1 MTVAAK
7 PATISYIED
16 GVSVSFA
23 VPFRFKAASDLVV
36 ERLIDG
42 SVIALQ
48 LGTDFSVTGGTTD
61 AGGTLTRTAAT
72 DGAVLRIA
80 RDTARAQPMTYATGD
95 RFPAASHE
103 EALDRQMLVA
113 QEQDAVIGETR
124 DRALMVPA
132 GQSVRDLVPGPNTAV
147 VFDENLDPVARSI
160 GSFPA
165 GPPGGNVMSV
175 DPFTI
180 LRDTDVV
187 IPAGTNRV
195 RTSAFSMTAAPL
207 ASVGAADYVTDA
219 VVTDAYVAA
228 NPLTSFMAP
237 DESGNRRGFRL
248 DEPILTPQM
257 LGAKD
262 DGSATAHAAFLAL
275 AGTSRDMLVPPGDYL
290 IDNSEPRQIN
300 YYTGEMRFAPGAR
313 LIFTNL
319 ERMGLFFFGGSPTV
333 RGVRLTTRDEPTT
346 RVMDAAMLRFDFTTN
361 AIASDIVVERGAGAG
376 ILVRGGTGFG
386 GDNITIMNTLADGF
400 DFFNHSQ
407 GRLSGLTAFNV
418 GDDGLGCVS
427 YIYSGSDPTDL
438 APQGNGLTLSD
449 IQVRSTRTRGISFI
463 GYANCTLNGFIVEDT
478 QGDGVIIERDDPAQT
493 HTPTG
498 IAISNGVIN
507 NAGQRT
513 IDPDYA
519 GDRHGIK
526 VGQSGSVSISDVS
539 IVNAKS
545 VGVAATSSEINAH
558 LYITGVR
565 VETAG
570 DEGFYF
576 YNHRS
581 VTYGIITA
589 QDTRVAG
596 IRTLSVDRLIGIKRV
611 AIRASKSG
619 GNFRAI
625 WDANNAF
632 QDPGSAYIEDLR
644 GPATGF
650 TYRVEGTGRGSTG
663 RVEWNQ
669 SGAFYAEFVAPYMTI
684 PDRVTAKRDDVSPGA
699 GDILL
704 SPLEAW
710 DRKIYAALTADIVV
724 GLPTFGMAHGDAV
737 SVSRYDGSGTY
748 TISFQD
754 RNNSNTV
761 VTTIPPGMPMI
772 NGAWWDGVASRWRA
786 SGKTGL

>member
-1 MTVAAK
+1 MASYRDTVNDDYGRPIPGVLVYVFDKSGAL
-7 PATISYIED
+7 ATLDNGQANPITTDVLGSFAFSVVD
-16 GVSVSFA
+16 GVYALEFRFAGVTRRQDNVIIGNPAEYKGETGDTGPANSTYTTRRKLELAPVTNRSYNFAPDADDTSGWPAGAYFFTPGDFSGAQYAADFTTGLKVKLDA
-23 VPFRFKAASDLVV
+23 VPLTTGALV
-36 ERLIDG
+36 R
-42 SVIALQ
+42 Q
-48 LGTDFSVTGGTTD
+48 M
-61 AGGTLTRTAAT
+61 AGGIAYKDPASIAPLRTLDKVVREQPVTPQSL
-72 DGAVLRIA
+72 GAVA
-80 RDTARAQPMTYATGD
+80 DGVTPC
-95 RFPAASHE
+95 
-103 EALDRQMLVA
+103 
-113 QEQDAVIGETR
+113 
-124 DRALMVPA
+124 
-132 GQSVRDLVPGPNTAV
+132 QS
-147 VFDENLDPVARSI
+147 
-160 GSFPA
+160 
-165 GPPGGNVMSV
+165 
-175 DPFTI
+175 
-180 LRDTDVV
+180 
-187 IPAGTNRV
+187 
-195 RTSAFSMTAAPL
+195 
-207 ASVGAADYVTDA
+207 
-219 VVTDAYVAA
+219 
-228 NPLTSFMAP
+228 
-237 DESGNRRGFRL
+237 
-248 DEPILTPQM
+248 
-257 LGAKD
+257 
-262 DGSATAHAAFLAL
+262 AFLAL

-333 RGVRLTTRDEPTT
+333 RGVRLTTRDEPTS
-346 RVMDAAMLRFDFTTN
+346 RIMDAAMLRFDFTTN

-427 YIYSGSDPTDL
+427 YIYKGSDPNGPKAD
-438 APQGNGLTLSD
+438 QGYGLTLSD
-449 IQVRSTRTRGISFI
+449 IQVRNSRTRGISFI
-463 GYANCTLNGFIVEDT
+463 GYANCTLTNFIIENT
-478 QGDGVIIERDDPAQT
+478 QGDGLIVERDGPAQT

-519 GDRHGIK
+519 GDKYGIK

-545 VGVAATSSEINAH
+545 VGVAATSSETNAH

-596 IRTLSVDRLIGIKRV
+596 IRTLSVDRLVGVKRV

-619 GNFRAI
+619 GNFRAV
-625 WDANNAF
+625 WDENNAF
-632 QDPGSAYIEDLR
+632 QDPGETVIEDLN

-650 TYRVEGTGRGSTG
+650 IYYVAGTGRGSIG
-663 RVEWNQ
+663 RVQWNQ
-669 SGAFYAEFVAPYMTI
+669 VGSFYMEILAPYMVI
-684 PDRVTAKRDDVSPGA
+684 PTRDSVKRDDVSPGA

-704 SPLEAW
+704 SPYEAW
-710 DRKIYAALTADIVV
+710 YRHIYAPVTANITV
-724 GLPTFGMAHGDAV
+724 GLPTVGMTHGDEV
-737 SVSRYDGSGTY
+737 SVTRYDGSGTF

-761 VTTIPPGMPMI
+761 VTTIPPGTPMV
-772 NGAWWDGVASRWRA
+772 NRVRWDGVLSRWVA
-786 SGKTGL
+786 AGKSNL